1 MKSFMSDS
9 IDLRNCSIEELEKLS
24 VQLGEKKFR
33 GKQIFEWI
41 QKGIEDIDEMTNL
54 SKNFK
59 NKLKKVS
66 YANDMDILKVLE
78 SKLDGTRK
86 YLMVLRDGNII
97 ESVMM
102 KYKHGN
108 TVCVSTQVGC
118 KMGCGFCASTIDG
131 VVRNLTSGEI
141 VGQVLSIQ
149 KDIGERISNV
159 VLMGSGEPLD
169 NYEGVIKFLE
179 IINDPLGLNIGMRNI
194 TLSTCGIVPKIIDL
208 AQKKLQITL
217 AVSLHAP
224 NDEMRNKIMPIN
236 KVYNIKKL
244 LDSCEKYIKK
254 TNRRVTFEYSL
265 IRGFN
270 DSLDN
275 ALELSQK
282 LNGMLCHVNIIPL
295 NEVNERNLKGS
306 TRERAYEFQRILKK
320 NGIDATVR
328 REMGSDIDAACGQL
342 RKSYIERAKNNEY
355 CELK

>member
-1 MKSFMSDS
+1 MSDS

-86 YLMVLRDGNII
+86 YLMALRDGNII